1 MLILRSRIRFRAVWR
16 LIHTEALFLQLNQ
29 LMMRR
34 FIGFFLVS
42 LSAAALLTACQKEY
56 STEYGNNPGNI
67 VDCKSCSYFPWCD
80 GSVYHYIDTT
90 TTGVNLV
97 TQELDVQSDTT
108 FDSKIWQKTL
118 VDGGYQYYN
127 CSNGVSS
134 ITQFNAL
141 APGAGGTVTKLVNT
155 LLKANDGAGSTW
167 SDVVTT
173 SSGANLNYDYE
184 LVARG
189 INRTVLG
196 DTYNDVIQVH
206 LTVSIEVPLL
216 GSIDLTESDYY
227 YANNVGLIEN
237 ETYDALVG
245 SPIVHRVL
253 DSYSIP

>member
-1 MLILRSRIRFRAVWR
+1 
-16 LIHTEALFLQLNQ
+16 
-29 LMMRR
+29 MRR

-67 VDCKSCSYFPWCD
+67 VDCKSCSYLPWCD

-90 TTGVNLV
+90 VSGVNLV

-118 VDGGYQYYN
+118 VEGNYEYYN
-127 CSNGVSS
+127 CSNGVS
-134 ITQFNAL
+134 TVTLFNVT
-141 APGAGGTVTKLVNT
+141 APGSGTATKLVNT
-155 LLKANDGAGSTW
+155 FLKANDGVGSTW
-167 SDVVTT
+167 SDVVATT
-173 SSGANLNYDYE
+173 SGANLTYAFE

-206 LTVSIEVPLL
+206 LTISVEVPLL
-216 GSIDLTESDYY
+216 GSIDLSESDYY

-245 SPIVHRVL
+245 SPVLHRVL